1 MSNPT
6 PNKLELVSFKL
17 CPYVQRAVIA
27 LRAKEVPY
35 EITYIDLNDPPAW
48 FEEISPLGKVPLLKV
63 NETHVL
69 FESAVIAEYI
79 DEVTPGSLHP
89 ADPLEKAE
97 NRAWIEFASA
107 CLMDVFNLGGCDSDE
122 GYQQTLQSL
131 LHKLDRL
138 EQRLGD
144 GPFFNG
150 SAFSLVDAAF
160 APLCM
165 RLEILQSVL
174 ELLPCERLPK
184 LCAWSQALNQQP
196 AVQESVVPEFAEL
209 FLMMQRKRGGHLASL
224 LG

>member
-1 MSNPT
+1 MAIT
-6 PNKLELVSFKL
+6 PDKLELVSFKL
-17 CPYVQRAVIA
+17 CPFVQRAVIA
-27 LRAKEVPY
+27 LRAKQVPY
-35 EITYIDLNDPPAW
+35 QITYIDLNDPPAW
-48 FEEISPLGKVPLLKV
+48 FEQISPLGKVPLLKV
-63 NETHVL
+63 NDSHVL

-89 ADPLEKAE
+89 SDPLEKAE

-107 CLMDVFNLGGCDSDE
+107 CLMDLFNLGGCDTDE
-122 GYQQTLQSL
+122 SYQATLYGL
-131 LHKLDRL
+131 LSKLERL
-138 EQRLGD
+138 EHRLGQ

-150 SAFSLVDAAF
+150 REFSLVDAAF

-174 ELLPCERLPK
+174 DLLPCDRLPK
-184 LCAWSQALNQQP
+184 LCAWSQALNQEP

-209 FLMMQRKRGGHLASL
+209 FLMMQRKRGGYLASL

>member
-1 MSNPT
+1 MSNLT
-6 PNKLELVSFKL
+6 PDTLELVSFKL
-17 CPYVQRAVIA
+17 CPFVQRAVIA
-27 LRAKEVPY
+27 LRAKDVLY
-35 EITYIDLNDPPAW
+35 QITYIDLNDPPAW

-63 NETHVL
+63 NDTHIL

-89 ADPLEKAE
+89 QDPLEKAE

-107 CLMDVFNLGGCDSDE
+107 CLMDLFHLGGCDTEE

-131 LHKLDRL
+131 LHKLERL
-138 EQRLGD
+138 EHRLD
-144 GPFFNG
+144 KAPFFNG
-150 SAFSLVDAAF
+150 NEFSLVDAAF

-174 ELLPCERLPK
+174 TLLPCDRLPR

-209 FLMMQRKRGGHLASL
+209 FLMMQRKRGGHLATL